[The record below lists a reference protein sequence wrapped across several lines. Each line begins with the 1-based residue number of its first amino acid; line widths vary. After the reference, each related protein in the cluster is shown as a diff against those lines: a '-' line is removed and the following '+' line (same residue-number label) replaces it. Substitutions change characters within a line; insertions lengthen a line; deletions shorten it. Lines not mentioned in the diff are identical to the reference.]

1 MKVYP
6 MNYDVFNGDADGII
20 ALLQLQFAN
29 PISSVKVTGVKRDI
43 SLLKQVTE
51 SSNEDEPEG
60 DVDVIRVLDIS
71 MEKNKAALNE
81 LLAQGSKVTYID
93 HHRAGDIPEHDNLDA
108 HIDLDA
114 NTCTAL
120 IVDKLLDGQFH
131 EWAICAAFGDN
142 LIAKATELA
151 ISAGLNDTER
161 ADLET
166 LGTLINYNSYGSHI
180 DDLHFHPSALFELLL
195 AYSSPFDAIKD
206 VDSPYYILQ
215 KLYNQDH
222 VKAVNTKAFY
232 DTDLLIAFEL
242 PDDTWARRISGV
254 FGNELANINPD
265 KAHAIFTI
273 NTDNTYTVSLRAPLT
288 NKQGA
293 GDICSQFAT
302 GGGRAA
308 AAGVNALPKAQI
320 NDFLGAVEK
329 YYR

>member
-1 MKVYP
+1 

-20 ALLQLQFAN
+20 ALLQLQLVN
-29 PISSVKVTGVKRDI
+29 PTSSVKITGVKRDI

-51 SSNEDEPEG
+51 SSNED

-81 LLAQGSKVTYID
+81 LLAKGSKVIYID
-93 HHRAGDIPEHDNLDA
+93 HHRSGNIPEHDNLDA

-120 IVDKLLDGQFH
+120 IVDKLLEGQFH

-142 LIAKATELA
+142 LIDKATELA
-151 ISAGLNDTER
+151 ISLGLNETER

-166 LGTLINYNSYGSHI
+166 LGTLINYNGYGSHL

-195 AYSSPFDAIKD
+195 AYPSPFDAIKD

-222 VKAVNTKAFY
+222 VKAVSTKAFY
-232 DTDLLIAFEL
+232 DTEILTAFEL

-273 NTDNTYTVSLRAPLT
+273 NADSTYTVSLRAPLS

-293 GDICSQFAT
+293 GDICSQFDT

-308 AAGVNALPKAQI
+308 AAGVNALPKEQI
-320 NDFLGAVEK
+320 NDFLKTVEK

>member
-1 MKVYP
+1 

-20 ALLQLQFAN
+20 ALLQLQLAN
-29 PISSVKVTGVKRDI
+29 PLPSIKITGVKRDI

-51 SSNEDEPEG
+51 NNTEHEG
-60 DVDVIRVLDIS
+60 VVGSIRVLDIS
-71 MEKNKAALNE
+71 MEKNKAALIE
-81 LLAQGSKVTYID
+81 LLAEGNKVTYID
-93 HHRAGDIPEHDNLDA
+93 HHRSGDIPENDNLDA

-151 ISAGLNDTER
+151 ITAGLNETER

-166 LGTLINYNSYGSHI
+166 LGTLINYNGYGSHI
-180 DDLHFHPSALFELLL
+180 DDLHFHPLALFELLL
-195 AYSSPFDAIKD
+195 AYPSPFDAIKD
-206 VDSPYYILQ
+206 VNSPYYVLQ

-222 VKAVNTKAFY
+222 VKAVDTKAFY
-232 DTDLLIAFEL
+232 DTERVTAFEL

-254 FGNELANINPD
+254 FGNELANLSPD

-273 NTDNTYTVSLRAPLT
+273 NADETYTVSLRAPLN

-308 AAGVNALPKAQI
+308 AAGVNALPKDNI
-320 NDFLGAVEK
+320 NDFLAVVEN
-329 YYR
+329 YYV